1 MDSMLSAITPSQ
13 GLHHPYLAGES
24 PNFIQTLSHRWN
36 GALDPVP
43 RSSNPVD
50 FSWQFKTSSQFPT
63 AVAVS
68 SVSAPVSA
76 PESAPVSAPVSAPIS
91 APAARG
97 GRRTIRRKRTRNTR
111 RRRKSRK

>member
-1 MDSMLSAITPSQ
+1 MPKRGGRIIDSMLSAIKPSQ
-13 GLHHPYLAGES
+13 GLHHPYLAGDS

-50 FSWQFKTSSQFPT
+50 FSWQFKTSSQFPN
-63 AVAVS
+63 ASAVS
-68 SVSAPVSA
+68 SVS
-76 PESAPVSAPVSAPIS
+76 
-91 APAARG
+91 AARG

-111 RRRKSRK
+111 RHRKSRK

>member
-63 AVAVS
+63 AVAG
-68 SVSAPVSA
+68 PVSY
-76 PESAPVSAPVSAPIS
+76 VSAPVSAPIS

-111 RRRKSRK
+111 RCRKSRK

>member
-1 MDSMLSAITPSQ
+1 MDSIVY
-13 GLHHPYLAGES
+13 HPYLDGES

-76 PESAPVSAPVSAPIS
+76 P
-91 APAARG
+91 AARG

-111 RRRKSRK
+111 RHRKSRK